1 MTRDETLQILSDSLP
16 LLREQLDVKEL
27 ALFGSVARNEN
38 TPSSDIDVL
47 VTFVHRPTFDHFIG
61 LKLHLEELLAAKVD
75 LGIRSD
81 IRPELKKYIERDA
94 INVP

>member
-1 MTRDETLQILSDSLP
+1 MTREETLRILSDSLP
-16 LLREQLDVKEL
+16 QLREQFDVKEL

-38 TPSSDIDVL
+38 TSSSDIDIL
-47 VTFVHRPTFDHFIG
+47 VTFENRPTFDHFFG
-61 LKLHLEELLAAKVD
+61 LKFELEERLNAKVD